1 MAVTSLIVF
10 LLCVLLLIWDK
21 LPMATAAILGCAA
34 MVVTGVCDFDTV
46 FGQFASN
53 TIIFLIG
60 GMVIGGSMSETGLG
74 AEIGRWI
81 VRVMG
86 KTEKTLIIGTYLT
99 AAIMSAFLANSTV
112 MVLFIPIIMGVAAAD
127 SRVKTKNITM
137 PIAIGC
143 ATGGASTLVG
153 STQQMVAQRLLEGI
167 GGRTFRVFDFTPI
180 GAILVVMGL
189 IYCLTVGLKRGE
201 RIWGSREDDPEYENP
216 ATSLNQG
223 KNKKK
228 KVIMAVIFAG
238 MVVMY
243 ITELIPV
250 AVTCTLA
257 ALMCIITGCISQKQA
272 IAAINWNVI
281 GRMGAFLGLAEA
293 LKVGGGLDL
302 VTDIIKSMVGTSPDP
317 YLLFCIIIFITLLIT
332 EFVSHA
338 TATLIVL
345 PVVLSIA
352 PDLGLNT
359 YTFALGVALAAGV
372 GLCCP
377 LGSNQMSISMCVGYK
392 FTDFF
397 KYSIFLDI
405 MEYIVIILTVPA
417 FYGLTSI

>member
-1 MAVTSLIVF
+1 MTAITSLVVF
-10 LLCVLLLIWDK
+10 GLCILLLIWDK
-21 LPMATAAILGCAA
+21 LPMATAAILGCTA
-34 MVVTGVCDFDTV
+34 MVVMGVCDFDTV

-53 TIIFLIG
+53 TVVFLMG

-86 KTEKTLIIGTYLT
+86 KTEKSLIVGTYLT
-99 AAIMSAFLANSTV
+99 AAVMSAFLANSTV
-112 MVLFIPIIMGVAAAD
+112 MVLFIPIIMGVATAD

-143 ATGGASTLVG
+143 ATGGTSTLVG
-153 STQQMVAQRLLEGI
+153 STQQMVAQRLLEGT
-167 GGRTFRVFDFTPI
+167 GGRIFHVFDFAPV
-180 GAILVVMGL
+180 GGILVVMGL
-189 IYCLTVGLKRGE
+189 VYCLTVGVRRGE
-201 RIWGSREDDPEYENP
+201 RIWGNREDGPEYEVQ
-216 ATSLNQG
+216 AFRDSG
-223 KNKKK
+223 KGKK
-228 KVIMAVIFAG
+228 ITMAVIFAG
-238 MVVMY
+238 MVTLY
-243 ITELIPV
+243 ITELLPV

-257 ALMCIITGCISQKQA
+257 ALACIISGCITQKQA
-272 IAAINWNVI
+272 IEAINWNVI

-302 VTDIIKSMVGTSPDP
+302 VADVITSLVGSSPDP
-317 YLLFCIIIFITLLIT
+317 YLLFCVIIFITLLIT

-345 PVVLSIA
+345 PMVLSIA
-352 PDLGLNT
+352 PGLGLNT
-359 YTFALGVALAAGV
+359 YTFGLGVALAAGV

-377 LGSNQMSISMCVGYK
+377 LGSNQMSISMCVGYR

-405 MEYIVIILTVPA
+405 MEYLVIILTVPA
-417 FYGLTSI
+417 FYGLTV

>member
-1 MAVTSLIVF
+1 MTATTSLVVF
-10 LLCVLLLIWDK
+10 ALCILLLIWDK

-53 TIIFLIG
+53 TVVFLIG
-60 GMVIGGSMSETGLG
+60 GMVIGGGMMETGLG

-86 KTEKTLIIGTYLT
+86 RTEKTLIVGTYLT
-99 AAIMSAFLANSTV
+99 AAVMSAFLANSTV
-112 MVLFIPIIMGVAAAD
+112 MILFIPIIMGVAAAD

-153 STQQMVAQRLLEGI
+153 STQQMVAQRLLEGV
-167 GGRTFRVFDFTPI
+167 GGRLFHVFDFTPV
-180 GAILVVMGL
+180 GGILVVMGL
-189 IYCLTVGLKRGE
+189 VYCLTVGIRRGE
-201 RIWGSREDDPEYENP
+201 RIWGGREDDPEYDTP
-216 ATSLNQG
+216 AVHDGG
-223 KNKKK
+223 KRKK
-228 KVIMAVIFAG
+228 ITMGVIFG
-238 MVVMY
+238 CMVVLY
-243 ITELIPV
+243 ITELFPV

-257 ALMCIITGCISQKQA
+257 ALACIITGCISQKQA

-293 LKVGGGLDL
+293 MKVGGGLDL
-302 VTDIIKSMVGTSPDP
+302 VARVITSLVGESPNP

-352 PDLGLNT
+352 PGLGLNT

-377 LGSNQMSISMCVGYK
+377 LGSNQMSISMCVGYR

-405 MEYIVIILTVPA
+405 MEYLVIILTVPA
-417 FYGLTSI
+417 LYGLTA

>member
-1 MAVTSLIVF
+1 MAITSLIVF
-10 LLCVLLLIWDK
+10 GLCILLLIWDK
-21 LPMATAAILGCAA
+21 LPMATAAILGCVA

-60 GMVIGGSMSETGLG
+60 GMVIGGGMSETGLG
-74 AEIGRWI
+74 AEIGRRI

-86 KTEKTLIIGTYLT
+86 KTEKTLIVGTYLT
-99 AAIMSAFLANSTV
+99 AAVMSAFLANSTV

-127 SRVKTKNITM
+127 SRVKMRNITM

-153 STQQMVAQRLLEGI
+153 STQQMVAQRLLEGA
-167 GGRTFRVFDFTPI
+167 GGRSFHTFDFTPV
-180 GAILVVMGL
+180 GGILVIMGL
-189 IYCLTVGLKRGE
+189 VYCLTVGIRRGE
-201 RIWGSREDDPEYENP
+201 RIWGDREDEPKYDAQAPRDG
-216 ATSLNQG
+216 G
-223 KNKKK
+223 KRKR
-228 KVIMAVIFAG
+228 ITMGVIFAG
-238 MVVMY
+238 MVTLY
-243 ITELIPV
+243 ITELLPV

-257 ALMCIITGCISQKQA
+257 ALACIITGCITQKKA

-302 VTDIIKSMVGTSPDP
+302 IAQLITALAGTSPDP

-352 PDLGLNT
+352 PSLGLDT

-377 LGSNQMSISMCVGYK
+377 LGSNQLSISMCVGYR

-397 KYSIFLDI
+397 KYSIFLNI
-405 MEYIVIILTVPA
+405 MEYLVIILTVPA
-417 FYGLTSI
+417 FYGLTA

>member
-1 MAVTSLIVF
+1 MTATTSLIVF
-10 LLCVLLLIWDK
+10 GLCILLLIWDK
-21 LPMATAAILGCAA
+21 LPMATAAILGCVA

-81 VRVMG
+81 GRVMG
-86 KTEKTLIIGTYLT
+86 KTEKTLIVGTYLT
-99 AAIMSAFLANSTV
+99 AAVMSAFLANSTV

-127 SRVKTKNITM
+127 SRVKVKNITM

-153 STQQMVAQRLLEGI
+153 STQQMVAQRLLEGV
-167 GGRTFRVFDFTPI
+167 GGRTFHVFDFTPV
-180 GAILVVMGL
+180 GGILVVMGL
-189 IYCLTVGLKRGE
+189 IYCLTVGVKRGE
-201 RIWGSREDDPEYENP
+201 RIWGGREDDTEYEVP
-216 ATSLNQG
+216 AAGQDDG
-223 KNKKK
+223 KQKKLT
-228 KVIMAVIFAG
+228 MGVIFAC
-238 MVVMY
+238 MAAPY
-243 ITELIPV
+243 ITELFPV

-257 ALMCIITGCISQKQA
+257 ALACIVTGCITQKRA

-302 VTDIIKSMVGTSPDP
+302 VADIITSLVGASPDP
-317 YLLFCIIIFITLLIT
+317 YLLFCVIILITLLIT

-338 TATLIVL
+338 TTTLIVL

-352 PDLGLNT
+352 PGLGLNT
-359 YTFALGVALAAGV
+359 NTFALGVALAAGV

-377 LGSNQMSISMCVGYK
+377 LGSNQMSISMCVGYR

-405 MEYIVIILTVPA
+405 MEYLVIILTVPA
-417 FYGLTSI
+417 FYGLTA